1 MKVRQGAVVAEG
13 KAERR
18 SSEAAAGRRGLIPDC
33 GMPYLEPLER
43 CAERNPALKVLTR
56 HKNGANTPRKPII
69 NEL

>member
-33 GMPYLEPLER
+33 GMPYLEPFER
-43 CAERNPALKVLTR
+43 SVEWSPALKVLTR
-56 HKNGANTPRKPII
+56 HKNGAPTPRQTSYKTF
-69 NEL
+69 